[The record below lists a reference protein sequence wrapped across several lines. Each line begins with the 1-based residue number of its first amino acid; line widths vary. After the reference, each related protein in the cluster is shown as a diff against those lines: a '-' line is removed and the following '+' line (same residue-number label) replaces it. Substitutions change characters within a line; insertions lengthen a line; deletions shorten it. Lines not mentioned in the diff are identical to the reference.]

1 MKIVDVESLKNIN
14 VEIIFQVTKERNFE
28 CELFIV

>member
-28 CELFIV
+28 YELFIV